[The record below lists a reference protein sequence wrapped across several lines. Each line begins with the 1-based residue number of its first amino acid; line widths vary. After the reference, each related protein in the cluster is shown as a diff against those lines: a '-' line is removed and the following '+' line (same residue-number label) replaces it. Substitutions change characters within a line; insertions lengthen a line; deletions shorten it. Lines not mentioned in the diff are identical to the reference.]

1 MVYLVL
7 QQNTHG
13 TAPTSF
19 ALAAFA
25 CITVRLWAVNA
36 LRIWPQL
43 HSHFYLKQGKEQKPI
58 TVELDRPRYN
68 TKIKNKNMQLLSS

>member
-1 MVYLVL
+1 MIADQFQYGTSWFTVFLVL

-13 TAPTSF
+13 TAPTGF

-25 CITVRLWAVNA
+25 KRTVIQAVNA

-43 HSHFYLKQGKEQKPI
+43 HSH
-58 TVELDRPRYN
+58 
-68 TKIKNKNMQLLSS
+68 